1 MALLSLPTNGYQ
13 IQTTTRIWRAL
24 MKTKLAFT
32 SLALALMLGSGA
44 ALADIKVGVAMS
56 QFDDTW
62 LTYLRQ
68 DMGTKA
74 KSMSD
79 GVTLQFVDARAD
91 VNKQIDQVKELINK
105 KVDALIVNPV
115 DTAATARITKEAVAA
130 GIPLVYVNRR
140 PDDPRL
146 PAGVATVTSDDTEAG
161 RLQAQ
166 YVADKMGGKG
176 SVMILLGDLANNS
189 TQNRT
194 KGIKEVLA
202 KYPDIK
208 IDQEQT
214 GTWLRQKGMD
224 LTNDWLTQ
232 GRKFNAVLANNDEMA
247 IGAAMALKQ
256 AGVDKGK
263 VFVAGVDGTP
273 DGLNAVTKGDLT
285 VSVYQDA
292 KGQADGA
299 IDAAVKMAKKD
310 KVEPQAIVIPYRL
323 ITPENVSTFK

>member
-1 MALLSLPTNGYQ
+1 
-13 IQTTTRIWRAL
+13 
-24 MKTKLAFT
+24 MKTKIALT
-32 SLALALMLGSGA
+32 SLAMALMLGSGA
-44 ALADIKVGVAMS
+44 ALADIKIGVAMS

-62 LTYLRQ
+62 LTYLRD
-68 DMGTKA
+68 DMNAKA
-74 KSMSD
+74 KVMSTTEKVD
-79 GVTLQFVDARAD
+79 LQFVDARAD
-91 VNKQIDQVKELINK
+91 VNKQLDQVKDLINK

-115 DTAATARITKEAVAA
+115 DTAATARITKDAVAA

-140 PDDPRL
+140 PDDPKL
-146 PAGVATVTSDDTEAG
+146 PAGVATVTSDDMEAG

-166 YVADKMGGKG
+166 YIADKMKGKG

-256 AGVDKGK
+256 AGVDKGS

-273 DGLNAVTKGDLT
+273 DGLNAVTKGDLA
-285 VSVYQDA
+285 VSVFQDA

-299 IDAAVKMAKKD
+299 IDAAVKMAKKE
-310 KVEPQAIVIPYRL
+310 KVEPQAIIIPYRL
-323 ITPENVSTFK
+323 ITPENVATFK